1 MNSNEHTSVE
11 SIENETNELSDDI
24 EVVGP
29 GSLLREAREHA
40 NLSQQDVANKLNFR
54 LTLVQ
59 DIENE
64 IFDNTLPATFNR
76 GYLRNYAKLVQI
88 SQSDVL
94 ASYEL
99 LSDAKRQ
106 CAELQSFSKGTEKQA
121 EHNLVMWVTY
131 LILAVLIGATVV
143 WWMQTSSLLSEPT
156 IEAASTNT
164 SQVSTPSATTAP
176 EIESKPVT
184 TAPEVEKETAISE
197 TTNNSEQTLS
207 QLSSPIGAQTAA
219 QGESNDTDLDVQ
231 TSDVAAVA
239 SNLLSTQPRID
250 DALSTPTN
258 SDDSPTIKAVPPAQ
272 VVFTF
277 AGDCWVNI
285 YDATGE
291 RVAWGVKKS
300 GYIMRISGQPPFKVT
315 LGKPEL
321 VTIDYNDSLVDTSSF
336 LAGNIAKFSLPL
348 EP

>member
-1 MNSNEHTSVE
+1 MN
-11 SIENETNELSDDI
+11 SIENTSSESIQNETSELSDDI

-29 GSLLREAREHA
+29 GSLLREAREQA
-40 NLSQQDVANKLNFR
+40 GLSQQDVANKLNFR

-76 GYLRNYAKLVQI
+76 GYLRNYAKLVQV

-143 WWMQTSSLLSEPT
+143 WWMQTSSLLSESAT
-156 IEAASTNT
+156 VESASTNVE
-164 SQVSTPSATTAP
+164 QVSTPSPVIPAP
-176 EIESKPVT
+176 ETEKNVAI
-184 TAPEVEKETAISE
+184 PETMDN
-197 TTNNSEQTLS
+197 TNQALPQLNSPTIEQTSADDENNNTELVEQAS
-207 QLSSPIGAQTAA
+207 
-219 QGESNDTDLDVQ
+219 DL
-231 TSDVAAVA
+231 TTVA
-239 SNLLSTQPRID
+239 SDLLSTQPQID
-250 DALSTPTN
+250 DMVTTPT
-258 SDDSPTIKAVPPAQ
+258 DSELNTETASLAQ

-291 RVAWGVKKS
+291 RIAWGVKKS

-321 VTIDYNDSLVDTSSF
+321 VTINYNDSLVDTSGF